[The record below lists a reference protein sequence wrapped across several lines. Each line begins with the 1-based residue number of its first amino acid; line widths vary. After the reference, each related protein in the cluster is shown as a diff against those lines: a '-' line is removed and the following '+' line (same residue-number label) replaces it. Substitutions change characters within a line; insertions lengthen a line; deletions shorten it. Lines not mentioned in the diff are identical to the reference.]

1 MSKVSESI
9 QRGRYMDDK
18 GHNQVTIEVR
28 DVKVDRKL
36 VRICKDENNTKSN

>member
-9 QRGRYMDDK
+9 QRGRYMNDK

-28 DVKVDRKL
+28 ILKL
-36 VRICKDENNTKSN
+36 IKTYKEM